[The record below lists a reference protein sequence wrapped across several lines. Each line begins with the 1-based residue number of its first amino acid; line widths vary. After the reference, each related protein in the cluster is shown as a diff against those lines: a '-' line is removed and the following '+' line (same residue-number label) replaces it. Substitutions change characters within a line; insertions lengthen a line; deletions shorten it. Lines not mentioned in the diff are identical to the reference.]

1 MIYCRVSCAYQR
13 QDLECQ
19 ARRVAEGCGRR
30 SISLEATV
38 TRGWVTIVVLNSEE
52 VQGELMRDM
61 TEALTLR
68 CARLCGRRSACKH
81 ADAAIWA
88 VEGAL

>member
-1 MIYCRVSCAYQR
+1 MR
-13 QDLECQ
+13 Q
-19 ARRVAEGCGRR
+19 ARHLPGGDSDPRLG
-30 SISLEATV
+30 
-38 TRGWVTIVVLNSEE
+38 VTIVVLNSEE

-68 CARLCGRRSACKH
+68 CARLCGRRQACKH